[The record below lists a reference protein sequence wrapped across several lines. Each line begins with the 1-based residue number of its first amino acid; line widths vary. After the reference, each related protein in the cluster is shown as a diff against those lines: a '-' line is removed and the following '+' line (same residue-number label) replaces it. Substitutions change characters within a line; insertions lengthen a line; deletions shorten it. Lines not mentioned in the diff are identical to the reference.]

1 MNTII
6 EYQQIFFL
14 FSTLILGVVAVKL
27 FGFVRKTD
35 SIIDKSRV
43 LQLDG
48 VRFFLASSVMLSH
61 STLMYNYITK
71 QHYKTDM
78 FAFMAMFGVA
88 SFFAITGFL
97 FWGFVRKSENPD
109 WVKIFVNRFFR
120 IAPLVIVNATLIII
134 TMYIY
139 ARLSGVEYSIS
150 ARAIYW
156 FDFINNNK
164 PDFNGIKDAWV
175 ATYGVHWTLVY
186 EWGFYFSLPLLWML
200 GGGKKSTALVISG
213 AFVLIYIL
221 PIISV
226 GAKLDFKNYSL
237 LHFLVGM
244 LACELN
250 ESVKLK
256 KSIANVLFCITAIS
270 IVWFMY
276 YTGKSIYNTSS
287 YVNVLVFLV
296 IFLLYKGAD
305 LFGLL
310 RMKAFVLLGEASY
323 SIYMMHA
330 LVMFVIFKI
339 AENLGVLI
347 DHTILVF
354 IIAYTSVYF
363 VSLITYT
370 FIEKPMISFG
380 KMFYKKVS

>member
-1 MNTII
+1 MNTIV

-27 FGFVRKTD
+27 FGFVRKAD
-35 SIIDKSRV
+35 SVIDKSRL

-48 VRFFLASSVMLSH
+48 VRFFLASSVMFSH

-109 WVKIFVNRFFR
+109 WVKIFFNRFFR
-120 IAPLVIVNATLIII
+120 IAPLVIFNAALIII
-134 TMYIY
+134 TIYIY
-139 ARLSGVEYSIS
+139 ARISGVESSIS
-150 ARAIYW
+150 ARALYW

-186 EWGFYFSLPLLWML
+186 EWGFYFSLPLLWMI
-200 GGGKKSTALVISG
+200 GSGKKSTALVISG
-213 AFVLIYIL
+213 IFVLIYIL
-221 PIISV
+221 PILTV
-226 GAKLDFKNYSL
+226 NTKLGFNIYSL

-256 KSIANVLFCITAIS
+256 KSVANSLFSIAAAS
-270 IVWFMY
+270 IIGFMY
-276 YTGKSIYNTSS
+276 YTGKLIYNPSS
-287 YVNVLVFLV
+287 YVNVMVFLV

-310 RMKAFVLLGEASY
+310 RMKPFVLLGEAREG
-323 SIYMMHA
+323 A
-330 LVMFVIFKI
+330 NKQVISSQ
-339 AENLGVLI
+339 A
-347 DHTILVF
+347 D
-354 IIAYTSVYF
+354 
-363 VSLITYT
+363 SLI
-370 FIEKPMISFG
+370 KISRIWADF
-380 KMFYKKVS
+380 FPANTSNQPI